1 MNVPDQKASRRTPSP
16 QRTQVLLIAHAATRA
31 MRTGTFPD
39 DDALDAHALAQVA
52 DARARLPQLQY
63 PPGATVLCG
72 PARCARQT
80 AAALALPAVI
90 EPALADCDY
99 GAWRGRRLAD
109 IAHDAPAQLHAWLT
123 DPAAS
128 PHGGESFDAVRH
140 RVAAWLDRLPA
151 GNVVAI
157 ASAAVIRA
165 ALAHAACAAP
175 ESAWRADVAPLST
188 VELARD
194 AHGWSVVSGF
204 PPRASGD

>member
-1 MNVPDQKASRRTPSP
+1 MNVPDQKASRPPPSP
-16 QRTQVLLIAHAATRA
+16 QVRVRLIAHAATRA

-39 DDALDAHALAQVA
+39 DDALDAHTLAQA
-52 DARARLPQLQY
+52 ANARARLQY

-80 AAALALPAVI
+80 AAALALPAAV

-99 GAWRGRRLAD
+99 GAWRGQRLAD

-128 PHGGESFDAVRH
+128 PHGGESFDAVRR
-140 RVAAWLDRLPA
+140 RVGAWLDRLPA
-151 GNVVAI
+151 GDVVAI
-157 ASAAVIRA
+157 APAAVIRA
-165 ALAHAACAAP
+165 ALAHAAAAAP
-175 ESAWRADVAPLST
+175 EPAWRADVAPLST

-204 PPRASGD
+204 PLRASGD

>member
-1 MNVPDQKASRRTPSP
+1 MNVPDQKASRRTPS
-16 QRTQVLLIAHAATRA
+16 QRVRVRLIAHAATRA

-52 DARARLPQLQY
+52 DARTRLQCPS
-63 PPGATVLCG
+63 GATALCG

-80 AAALALPAVI
+80 AAALALPAAI

-123 DPAAS
+123 DPAAA
-128 PHGGESFDAVRH
+128 PHGGESFDAVRR

-151 GNVVAI
+151 GDIVAI
-157 ASAAVIRA
+157 TSAAVIRA
-165 ALAHAACAAP
+165 ALAHAAGAAP

-204 PPRASGD
+204 PPRASVD